1 MFNGRKLPA
10 MLAAAS
16 TPSASPSTP
25 TLSRRQFVLGAS
37 LIGSALMVGCTMQS
51 ADDAAPPVTTT
62 GGKPAVGSPFEAY
75 LAIAADGLVT
85 VYASQFDMGQN
96 IYHGLA
102 TLVAEELDVALD
114 KVRVEGRAGNPKW
127 YGNLAMGG
135 AFQLTGGSSS
145 MPSSWER
152 YRKAGAAARALLKQ
166 AAAKQWKVA
175 VGELSTANG
184 EVTHAGSDRRAPY
197 GSLIAAAAPLAIS
210 GDVALKDPKTWTLIG
225 KDAPSRI
232 DARAKSDGSERFTID
247 IVLPGMLIATVAHSP
262 RFGGK
267 VKSFDATA
275 AKAVPGVV
283 DVVQI
288 SRGVA
293 VVANNTWAA
302 IKGRDALQVT
312 WDDSGA
318 ETRSSKAMFTE
329 FEALSRKDGKR
340 VLARG
345 DAAGKLGKA
354 KTMIEATYRF
364 PYLAHAALEPLNA
377 VVHKDGD
384 RLHIHGGLQMPDVV
398 QGICAQIAGMKPEQI
413 DLHVM
418 KTGGGFGRR
427 AVADCDVFVEATEI
441 AKALNFRAPI
451 KLQWSREADMGGGR
465 YRPLHVHRVR
475 VGLDEAGKISGWQH
489 HIVGQSIMAGTAFE
503 AMMMKDGID
512 PSSTE
517 GVSDTPYAVPDFD
530 VRITHPTSPVSVL
543 WWRSVGHTHTAYV
556 METMIDEIA
565 TATQQDPVAL
575 RMSLLPA
582 DARERAV
589 LALATEK
596 AGWSQPLADGR
607 YRGVAVHE
615 SFGSYV
621 ATVAEI
627 SKTADGGI
635 KVERCVVASDCGIV
649 VNPDVVRAQLEGGT
663 GFGLSAVL
671 GEALTLDNGAPTA
684 RNYDAYRVLRIDAM
698 PKVEVHMLASAASPT
713 GIGECGVP
721 PIGPAV
727 ANAIFQATGKR
738 VRDLPFVQA

>member
-1 MFNGRKLPA
+1 MFNGRKLSA
-10 MLAAAS
+10 LATATA
-16 TPSASPSTP
+16 TP

-37 LIGSALMVGCTMQS
+37 LLGSALLVGCRMQ
-51 ADDAAPPVTTT
+51 ADDSDAPAA
-62 GGKPAVGSPFEAY
+62 GGAVKPSAGSPFEAY
-75 LAIAADGLVT
+75 IAIAADGIVT
-85 VYASQFDMGQN
+85 VYSSQFDMGQN
-96 IYHGLA
+96 SYHGLA

-135 AFQLTGGSSS
+135 AFQITGGSSS

-152 YRKAGAAARALLKQ
+152 YRKAGAAARELLKQ

-175 VGELSTANG
+175 IGELSTANG
-184 EVTHAGSDRRAPY
+184 EVVHAGSDRRAPY
-197 GSLIAAAAPLAIS
+197 GSLIAAAAPLPVP
-210 GDVALKDPKTWTLIG
+210 GEVALKEAKAWTLIG
-225 KDAPSRI
+225 KDATTRI
-232 DARAKSDGSERFTID
+232 DARAKSDGSQAYTID
-247 IVLPGMLIATVAHSP
+247 IRLPGMLVATVAHSP

-267 VKSFDATA
+267 VASFDATA

-302 IKGRDALQVT
+302 IKGREALQVR

-318 ETRSSKAMFTE
+318 ETRSSDAMFTE
-329 FEALSRKDGKR
+329 YEALSKQDGK
-340 VLARG
+340 VALQRG
-345 DAAGKLGKA
+345 DAAGKLAKAA
-354 KTMIEATYRF
+354 KTLEATYRF

-377 VVHKDGD
+377 VIHKDGE
-384 RLHIHGGLQMPDVV
+384 RLHIHGGLQMPDAV
-398 QGICAQIAGMKPEQI
+398 QAACAQIAGVKPEQV

-427 AVADCDVFVEATEI
+427 AVFDCDVFVEATEI
-441 AKALNFRAPI
+441 AKALDFRAPV
-451 KLQWSREADMGGGR
+451 KLQWTREADMGGGR
-465 YRPLHVHRVR
+465 YRPLHLHRVR
-475 VGLDEAGKISGWQH
+475 VGLDADGTISGWQH
-489 HIVGQSIMAGTAFE
+489 HIVGQSIMAGTPFE
-503 AMMMKDGID
+503 GMMMKDGID
-512 PSSTE
+512 PTSTE
-517 GVSDTPYAVPDFD
+517 GVADTPYALPDID
-530 VRITHPTSPVSVL
+530 VRMTHPASPVPVL

-556 METMIDEIA
+556 MQTMLDEIA
-565 TATQQDPVAL
+565 TATGQDPVAL
-575 RMSLLPA
+575 RLALLPA

-589 LALATEK
+589 LSLAAEK
-596 AGWSQPLADGR
+596 AGWSQPVAAGR
-607 YRGVAVHE
+607 FRGVAVHQ

-635 KVERCVVASDCGIV
+635 RVERCVVASDCGTVI
-649 VNPDVVRAQLEGGT
+649 NPDVVRAQLEGGT
-663 GFGLSAVL
+663 GFGLSAML
-671 GEALTLDNGAPTA
+671 GEAIALDNGAPTA

-698 PKVEVHMLASAASPT
+698 PTVEVHMLASTASPT
-713 GIGECGVP
+713 GIGECAVP

-738 VRDLPFVQA
+738 VRDLPFLRA

>member
-1 MFNGRKLPA
+1 MFNGRKLSA
-10 MLAAAS
+10 LATATA
-16 TPSASPSTP
+16 TP

-37 LIGSALMVGCTMQS
+37 LLGSALLVGCRMQ
-51 ADDAAPPVTTT
+51 ADDSDAPAADGAVKPP
-62 GGKPAVGSPFEAY
+62 AGSPFEAY
-75 LAIAADGLVT
+75 IAIAADGIVT
-85 VYASQFDMGQN
+85 VYSSQFDMGQN
-96 IYHGLA
+96 SYHGLA

-135 AFQLTGGSSS
+135 AFQITGGSSS

-152 YRKAGAAARALLKQ
+152 YRKAGAAARELLKQ

-175 VGELSTANG
+175 IGELSTVNG
-184 EVTHAGSDRRAPY
+184 EVVHAGSDRRAPY
-197 GSLIAAAAPLAIS
+197 GSMIAAAAPLPVP
-210 GDVALKDPKTWTLIG
+210 GEVALKEAKAWTLIG
-225 KDAPSRI
+225 KDATTRI
-232 DARAKSDGSERFTID
+232 DARAKSDGSQAYTID
-247 IVLPGMLIATVAHSP
+247 IRLPGMLVATVAHSP

-267 VKSFDATA
+267 VASFDATA

-302 IKGRDALQVT
+302 IKGREALQVR

-318 ETRSSKAMFTE
+318 ETRSSDAMFTE
-329 FEALSRKDGKR
+329 YEALSKQDGK
-340 VLARG
+340 VALQRG
-345 DAAGKLGKA
+345 DAAGKLAKAA
-354 KTMIEATYRF
+354 KTLEATYRF

-377 VVHKDGD
+377 VIHKDGE
-384 RLHIHGGLQMPDVV
+384 RLHIHGGLQMPDAV
-398 QGICAQIAGMKPEQI
+398 QAACAQIAGVKPEQV

-427 AVADCDVFVEATEI
+427 AVFDCDVFVEATEI
-441 AKALNFRAPI
+441 AKALDFRAPV
-451 KLQWSREADMGGGR
+451 KLQWTREADMGGGR
-465 YRPLHVHRVR
+465 YRPLHLHRVR
-475 VGLDEAGKISGWQH
+475 VGLDADGTISGWQH
-489 HIVGQSIMAGTAFE
+489 HIVGQSIMAGTPFE
-503 AMMMKDGID
+503 GMMMKDGID
-512 PSSTE
+512 PTSTE
-517 GVSDTPYAVPDFD
+517 GVADTPYALPDID
-530 VRITHPTSPVSVL
+530 VRMTHPASPVPVL

-556 METMIDEIA
+556 MQTMLDEIA
-565 TATQQDPVAL
+565 TATGQDPVAL
-575 RMSLLPA
+575 RLALLPA

-589 LALATEK
+589 LSLAAEK
-596 AGWSQPLADGR
+596 AGWSQPVAAGR
-607 YRGVAVHE
+607 FRGVAVHQ

-635 KVERCVVASDCGIV
+635 RVERCVVASDCGTVI
-649 VNPDVVRAQLEGGT
+649 NPDVVRAQLEGGT
-663 GFGLSAVL
+663 GFGLSAML
-671 GEALTLDNGAPTA
+671 GEAIALDNGAPTA

-698 PKVEVHMLASAASPT
+698 PTVEVHMLASTASPT
-713 GIGECGVP
+713 GIGECAVP

-738 VRDLPFVQA
+738 VRDLPLLKA

>member
-1 MFNGRKLPA
+1 MFNGRKLSA
-10 MLAAAS
+10 WNAAA
-16 TPSASPSTP
+16 ALP
-25 TLSRRQFVLGAS
+25 TLSRRQFVIGAS
-37 LIGSALMVGCTMQS
+37 LIGSALMVGCRMDKD
-51 ADDAAPPVTTT
+51 DDAAPASAAAV
-62 GGKPAVGSPFEAY
+62 KPAAGSPFEAY
-75 LAIAADGLVT
+75 IAIAADGIVT
-85 VYASQFDMGQN
+85 VYSSQFDMGQN
-96 IYHGLA
+96 AYHGLA

-152 YRKAGAAARALLKQ
+152 YRKAGAVARELLKQ
-166 AAAKQWKVA
+166 AAAKRWKTDI
-175 VGELSTANG
+175 GELSTANG
-184 EVTHAGSDRRAPY
+184 EVVHGDRRAPY
-197 GSLIAAAAPLAIS
+197 ASLIAEAAPLSVPAE
-210 GDVALKDPKTWTLIG
+210 VALKDAKAWTLIG
-225 KDAPSRI
+225 KDATARI
-232 DARAKSDGSERFTID
+232 DARAKSDGSQAYTID
-247 IVLPGMLIATVAHSP
+247 IRLPGMLVATVAHSP

-267 VKSFDATA
+267 VASFDAAA

-283 DVVQI
+283 EVVQI

-293 VVANNTWAA
+293 VVAQNTWAA

-318 ETRSSKAMFTE
+318 ETRSSAALFTE
-329 FEALSRKDGKR
+329 YEALAKQDGK
-340 VLARG
+340 VALQRG
-345 DAAGKLGKA
+345 DAKAALGKA
-354 KTMIEATYRF
+354 AKTLEATYRF

-377 VVHKDGD
+377 VVHKDGE

-398 QGICAQIAGMKPEQI
+398 QATCAQIAGVKPEQV

-441 AKALNFRAPI
+441 AKALDFRAPI
-451 KLQWSREADMGGGR
+451 KLQWTREADMTGGR

-475 VGLDEAGKISGWQH
+475 VGLDPDGRISGWQH
-489 HIVGQSIMAGTAFE
+489 HIVGQSIVAGTPFE
-503 AMMMKDGID
+503 SMMMKDGVD
-512 PSSTE
+512 PTSTE
-517 GVSDTPYAVPDFD
+517 GVADTPYALPDID
-530 VRITHPTSPVSVL
+530 VRITHPASPVTVL

-556 METMIDEIA
+556 METMLDEIA
-565 TATQQDPVAL
+565 TATSQDPVAL
-575 RMSLLPA
+575 RLALLPA

-589 LALATEK
+589 LSLAAEK
-596 AGWSQPLADGR
+596 AGWSQPPAAGR
-607 YRGVAVHE
+607 FRGIAVHE

-621 ATVAEI
+621 ATVAEV

-635 KVERCVVASDCGIV
+635 KVERCVVASDCGIAI
-649 VNPDVVRAQLEGGT
+649 NPDVIRAQLEGGT
-663 GFGLSAVL
+663 GFGLSALL
-671 GEALTLDNGAPTA
+671 GEAVAIENGAPTV

-698 PKVEVHMLASAASPT
+698 PTVETHLLASTASPT

-727 ANAIFQATGKR
+727 ANAIFQATGR
-738 VRDLPFVQA
+738 RLRALPFLQA

>member
-1 MFNGRKLPA
+1 MFNGRKLSA
-10 MLAAAS
+10 LATATA
-16 TPSASPSTP
+16 TP

-37 LIGSALMVGCTMQS
+37 LLGSALLVGCRMQ
-51 ADDAAPPVTTT
+51 ADDSDAPTA
-62 GGKPAVGSPFEAY
+62 GGAIKPSAGSPFEAY
-75 LAIAADGLVT
+75 IAIAADGIVT
-85 VYASQFDMGQN
+85 VYSSQFDMGQN
-96 IYHGLA
+96 SYHGLA

-152 YRKAGAAARALLKQ
+152 YRKAGAAARELLKQ
-166 AAAKQWKVA
+166 AAAKQWTVA
-175 VGELSTANG
+175 IGELSTANG
-184 EVTHAGSDRRAPY
+184 EVVHAGSDRRAPY
-197 GSLIAAAAPLAIS
+197 GSLIAAAAPLPVPVP
-210 GDVALKDPKTWTLIG
+210 GEVALKEAKAWTLIG
-225 KDAPSRI
+225 KDATTRI
-232 DARAKSDGSERFTID
+232 DARAKSDGSQAYTID
-247 IVLPGMLIATVAHSP
+247 IRLPGMLVATVAHSP

-267 VKSFDATA
+267 VASFDATA

-302 IKGRDALQVT
+302 IKGREALQVT

-318 ETRSSKAMFTE
+318 ETRSSDAMFTE
-329 FEALSRKDGKR
+329 YEALSKQDGK
-340 VLARG
+340 VALQRG
-345 DAAGKLGKA
+345 DAAGKLAKAA
-354 KTMIEATYRF
+354 KTLEATYRF

-377 VVHKDGD
+377 VIHKDGE
-384 RLHIHGGLQMPDVV
+384 RLHIHGGLQMPDAV
-398 QGICAQIAGMKPEQI
+398 QATCAQIAGVKPEQV

-441 AKALNFRAPI
+441 AKALDFRAPI
-451 KLQWSREADMGGGR
+451 KLQWTREADMGGGR
-465 YRPLHVHRVR
+465 YRPLHLHRVR
-475 VGLDEAGKISGWQH
+475 VGLGADGTISGWQH
-489 HIVGQSIMAGTAFE
+489 HIVGQSIMAGTPFE

-512 PSSTE
+512 PTSTE
-517 GVSDTPYAVPDFD
+517 GVADTPYALPDID
-530 VRITHPTSPVSVL
+530 VRMTHPASPVPVL

-556 METMIDEIA
+556 MQTMLDEIA
-565 TATQQDPVAL
+565 TATGQDPVAL
-575 RMSLLPA
+575 RLALLPA
-582 DARERAV
+582 EARERAV
-589 LALATEK
+589 LSLAAEK
-596 AGWSQPLADGR
+596 AGWSQPVAAGR
-607 YRGVAVHE
+607 FRGVAVHQ

-621 ATVAEI
+621 ATIAEI

-635 KVERCVVASDCGIV
+635 RVERCVVASDCGTVI
-649 VNPDVVRAQLEGGT
+649 NPDVVRAQIEGGT
-663 GFGLSAVL
+663 GFGLSAML
-671 GEALTLDNGAPTA
+671 GEAIALENGAPTA

-698 PKVEVHMLASAASPT
+698 PTVEVHMLPSTASPT
-713 GIGECGVP
+713 GIGECAVP

-738 VRDLPFVQA
+738 VRDLPFLRA

>member
-1 MFNGRKLPA
+1 MFNGRKLSG
-10 MLAAAS
+10 LATATA
-16 TPSASPSTP
+16 TP

-37 LIGSALMVGCTMQS
+37 LLGSALVVGCRMQ
-51 ADDAAPPVTTT
+51 ADDSDAPAA
-62 GGKPAVGSPFEAY
+62 GGAIKPSAGSPFEAY
-75 LAIAADGLVT
+75 IAIAADGIVT
-85 VYASQFDMGQN
+85 VYSSQFDMGQN
-96 IYHGLA
+96 SYHGLA

-152 YRKAGAAARALLKQ
+152 YRKAGAAARELLKQ

-175 VGELSTANG
+175 IGELSTANG
-184 EVTHAGSDRRAPY
+184 EVVHAGSDRRAPY
-197 GSLIAAAAPLAIS
+197 GSLIAAAAPLPVP
-210 GDVALKDPKTWTLIG
+210 GEVALKDAKAWTLIG
-225 KDAPSRI
+225 KDATTRI
-232 DARAKSDGSERFTID
+232 DARAKSDGSQAYTID
-247 IVLPGMLIATVAHSP
+247 IRLPGMLVATVAHSP

-267 VKSFDATA
+267 VASFDATA

-302 IKGRDALQVT
+302 IKGREALQVT

-318 ETRSSKAMFTE
+318 ETRSSDAMFTE
-329 FEALSRKDGKR
+329 YEALSKQDGK
-340 VLARG
+340 VALQRG
-345 DAAGKLGKA
+345 DAAGKLAKAA
-354 KTMIEATYRF
+354 KTLEATYRF

-377 VVHKDGD
+377 VIHKDGD
-384 RLHIHGGLQMPDVV
+384 RLHIHGGLQMPDAV
-398 QGICAQIAGMKPEQI
+398 QGACAQIAGVKPEQV

-441 AKALNFRAPI
+441 AKALDFRAPI
-451 KLQWSREADMGGGR
+451 KLQWTREADMGGGR
-465 YRPLHVHRVR
+465 YRPLHLHRVR
-475 VGLDEAGKISGWQH
+475 VGLGADGTISGWQH
-489 HIVGQSIMAGTAFE
+489 HIVGQSIMAGTPFE

-512 PSSTE
+512 PTSTE
-517 GVSDTPYAVPDFD
+517 GVADTPYALPDID
-530 VRITHPTSPVSVL
+530 VRMTHPASPVPVL

-556 METMIDEIA
+556 MQTMLDEIA
-565 TATQQDPVAL
+565 TATGQDPVAL
-575 RMSLLPA
+575 RLALLPA
-582 DARERAV
+582 EARERAV
-589 LALATEK
+589 LSLAAEK
-596 AGWSQPLADGR
+596 AGWSQPVAAGR
-607 YRGVAVHE
+607 FRGVAVHQ

-635 KVERCVVASDCGIV
+635 RVERCVVASDCGTVI
-649 VNPDVVRAQLEGGT
+649 NPDVVRAQIEGGT
-663 GFGLSAVL
+663 GFGLSAML
-671 GEALTLDNGAPTA
+671 GEAIALENGAPTA

-698 PKVEVHMLASAASPT
+698 PTVEVHMLPSTASPT
-713 GIGECGVP
+713 GIGECAVP

-738 VRDLPFVQA
+738 VRDLPFLRA

>member
-10 MLAAAS
+10 ILAAS
-16 TPSASPSTP
+16 MPLSSIPSAS
-25 TLSRRQFVLGAS
+25 TLSRRQFMFGAT
-37 LIGSALMVGCTMQS
+37 LIGSALMVGCRMES
-51 ADDAAPPVTTT
+51 SDKAATGAA
-62 GGKPAVGSPFEAY
+62 GGKPAAGSPFEAY
-75 LAIAADGLVT
+75 VAIAADGFVT
-85 VYASQFDMGQN
+85 VFASQFDMGQN
-96 IYHGLA
+96 VYHGLA

-114 KVRVEGRAGNPKW
+114 RVLVEGRAGNPKW

-152 YRKAGAAARALLKQ
+152 YRKAGATARELLKQ
-166 AAAKQWKVA
+166 AAANEWKVA
-175 VGELSTANG
+175 IGELSTANG
-184 EVTHAGSDRRAPY
+184 EVIHAGSDRRAPY
-197 GSLIAAAAPLAIS
+197 GALIAAAAPLTLA
-210 GDVALKDPKTWTLIG
+210 GEAALKDPKTWTLIG
-225 KDAPSRI
+225 KHTPTRN
-232 DARAKSDGSERFTID
+232 DARAKSDGSQEYTID
-247 IVLPGMLIATVAHSP
+247 LKLPGMLVATVAHSP

-283 DVVQI
+283 EVVQI

-293 VVANNTWAA
+293 VVAQNTWAA
-302 IKGRDALQVT
+302 MKGREALQVV

-318 ETRSSKAMFTE
+318 ETRSSEAMFKE
-329 FEALSRKDGKR
+329 FEGLAKQDGK
-340 VLARG
+340 VALQRG

-354 KTMIEATYRF
+354 KTTIEATYRF
-364 PYLAHAALEPLNA
+364 PYLAHAAMEPLNA

-398 QGICAQIAGMKPEQI
+398 QGTCAQIAGVKPEQV

-427 AVADCDVFVEATEI
+427 AVADSDVFVEATEI
-441 AKALNFRAPI
+441 AKSLNFRAPI
-451 KLQWSREADMGGGR
+451 KLQWPREADMTGGR

-475 VGLDEAGKISGWQH
+475 VGIGEDGKISGWRH

-503 AMMMKDGID
+503 SMMMKDGID

-517 GVSDTPYAVPDFD
+517 GVADTPYSVPDFD
-530 VRITHPTSPVSVL
+530 VRITHPTSPVPVL

-565 TATQQDPVAL
+565 SATKQDPVAL
-575 RMSLLPA
+575 RMSLLA
-582 DARERAV
+582 DDARERAV

-596 AGWSQPLADGR
+596 AGWSPPLAAGR
-607 YRGVAVHE
+607 FRGVAVHE

-663 GFGLSAVL
+663 GFGLSAML
-671 GEALTLDNGAPTA
+671 GEALTLENGAATA
-684 RNYDAYRVLRIDAM
+684 SNYDAYRVLRIDAM
-698 PKVEVHMLASAASPT
+698 PKVEVHMLPSAASPT
-713 GIGECGVP
+713 GIGECAVP

-738 VRDLPFVQA
+738 VRNLPYLDA

>member
-10 MLAAAS
+10 ILAAS
-16 TPSASPSTP
+16 MPLSSIPSAS
-25 TLSRRQFVLGAS
+25 TLSRRQFMFGAT
-37 LIGSALMVGCTMQS
+37 LIGSALMVGCRMES
-51 ADDAAPPVTTT
+51 SDKAATGAA
-62 GGKPAVGSPFEAY
+62 GGKPAAGSPFEAY
-75 LAIAADGLVT
+75 VAIAADGFVT
-85 VYASQFDMGQN
+85 VFASQFDMGQN
-96 IYHGLA
+96 VYHGLA

-114 KVRVEGRAGNPKW
+114 RVLVEGRAGNPKW

-152 YRKAGAAARALLKQ
+152 YRKAGATARELLKQ
-166 AAAKQWKVA
+166 AAANEWKVA
-175 VGELSTANG
+175 IGELSTANG
-184 EVTHAGSDRRAPY
+184 EVIHAGSDRRAPY
-197 GSLIAAAAPLAIS
+197 GALIAAAAPLTLA
-210 GDVALKDPKTWTLIG
+210 GEAALKDPKTWTLIG
-225 KDAPSRI
+225 KDTPTRI
-232 DARAKSDGSERFTID
+232 DARAKSDGSQEYTID
-247 IVLPGMLIATVAHSP
+247 LKLPGMLVATVAHSP

-283 DVVQI
+283 EVVQI

-293 VVANNTWAA
+293 VVAQNTWAA
-302 IKGRDALQVT
+302 MKGREALQVV

-318 ETRSSKAMFTE
+318 ETRSSEALFKE
-329 FEALSRKDGKR
+329 FEGLAKQDGK
-340 VLARG
+340 VALQRG
-345 DAAGKLGKA
+345 DAAGKLATA
-354 KTMIEATYRF
+354 KTTIEATYRF
-364 PYLAHAALEPLNA
+364 PYLAHAAMEPLNA

-398 QGICAQIAGMKPEQI
+398 QGTCAQIAGVKPEQV

-427 AVADCDVFVEATEI
+427 AVADSDVFVEATEI
-441 AKALNFRAPI
+441 AKALDFRAPI
-451 KLQWSREADMGGGR
+451 KLQWPREADMTGGR

-475 VGLDEAGKISGWQH
+475 VGIGEDGKISGWQH

-503 AMMMKDGID
+503 PMMMKDGID

-517 GVSDTPYAVPDFD
+517 GVADTPYAVPDFD
-530 VRITHPTSPVSVL
+530 VRITHPTSPVPVL

-565 TATQQDPVAL
+565 SATKQDPVAL
-575 RMSLLPA
+575 RMSLLA
-582 DARERAV
+582 DDARERAV

-596 AGWSQPLADGR
+596 AGWSQPLAAGR
-607 YRGVAVHE
+607 FRGVAVHE

-663 GFGLSAVL
+663 GFGLSAML
-671 GEALTLDNGAPTA
+671 GEALTLENGAATA
-684 RNYDAYRVLRIDAM
+684 SNYDAYRVLRIDAM
-698 PKVEVHMLASAASPT
+698 PKVEVHMLPSAASPT
-713 GIGECGVP
+713 GIGECAVP

-738 VRDLPFVQA
+738 VRNLPYLDA

>member
-1 MFNGRKLPA
+1 MFNGRKLAA
-10 MLAAAS
+10 MSAAS
-16 TPSASPSTP
+16 APTLSTAP
-25 TLSRRQFVLGAS
+25 LSRRQFMFGAT
-37 LIGSALMVGCTMQS
+37 LIGSALMVGCSMES
-51 ADDAAPPVTTT
+51 SDEAAPAA
-62 GGKPAVGSPFEAY
+62 GGKPAAGSPFEAY
-75 LAIAADGLVT
+75 IAIAADGFVT
-85 VYASQFDMGQN
+85 VFASQFDMGQN
-96 IYHGLA
+96 VHHGLA
-102 TLVAEELDVALD
+102 TLVAEELDVVLD
-114 KVRVEGRAGNPKW
+114 RVQVEGRAGNPKW

-152 YRKAGAAARALLKQ
+152 YRKAGAAARELLKQ
-166 AAAKQWKVA
+166 AAANEWKVA

-184 EVTHAGSDRRAPY
+184 EVTHAGSGRRAPY
-197 GSLIAAAAPLAIS
+197 GSLIAAAAPLPVP
-210 GDVALKDPKTWTLIG
+210 GEVALKDAKAWTLIG
-225 KDAPSRI
+225 KDTSARI
-232 DARAKSDGSERFTID
+232 DARAKSDGSQQYTID
-247 IVLPGMLIATVAHSP
+247 IKLPGMLVATVAHSP

-267 VKSFDATA
+267 VKSFDASS
-275 AKAVPGVV
+275 AKSVPGVV
-283 DVVQI
+283 EVVQI

-293 VVANNTWAA
+293 VVAQNTWAA
-302 IKGRDALQVT
+302 IKGREALQVV

-318 ETRSSKAMFTE
+318 ETRSSQAMFAE
-329 FEALSRKDGKR
+329 FEALAKQDGK
-340 VLARG
+340 VAQQRG
-345 DAAGKLGKA
+345 DAKTALGKA
-354 KTMIEATYRF
+354 KTTIEATYRF

-398 QGICAQIAGMKPEQI
+398 QSTCAQIAGVKPEQVE
-413 DLHVM
+413 LHVM

-441 AKALNFRAPI
+441 AKALDFRAPI
-451 KLQWSREADMGGGR
+451 KLQWPREADIGGGR

-475 VGLDEAGKISGWQH
+475 VGIGEDGAISGWQH

-503 AMMMKDGID
+503 SMMMKDGID

-517 GVSDTPYAVPDFD
+517 GVVDTPYAVADFD
-530 VRITHPTSPVSVL
+530 VRITHPTSPVPVL

-565 TATQQDPVAL
+565 SATNQDPVAL

-582 DARERAV
+582 DARQRAV
-589 LALATEK
+589 LALAAEK
-596 AGWSQPLADGR
+596 AGWSQPPAAGR
-607 YRGVAVHE
+607 FRGVAVHQ
-615 SFGSYV
+615 SFGSHV

-627 SKTADGGI
+627 SKAADGGI

-649 VNPDVVRAQLEGGT
+649 VNPDVVRAQIEGGT
-663 GFGLSAVL
+663 GFGLSAML
-671 GEALTLDNGAPTA
+671 GEHLSLDNGAPTA

-713 GIGECGVP
+713 GIGECAVP

-738 VRDLPFVQA
+738 VRDLPFLKA

>member
-1 MFNGRKLPA
+1 MFNGRKLSA
-10 MLAAAS
+10 LATAAA
-16 TPSASPSTP
+16 TP

-37 LIGSALMVGCTMQS
+37 LLGSALLVGCRMQ
-51 ADDAAPPVTTT
+51 ADDSDAPAPS
-62 GGKPAVGSPFEAY
+62 GAIKPSAGSPFEAY
-75 LAIAADGLVT
+75 IAIAADGIVT
-85 VYASQFDMGQN
+85 VYSSQFDMGQN
-96 IYHGLA
+96 SYHGLA

-152 YRKAGAAARALLKQ
+152 YRKAGAAARELLKQ
-166 AAAKQWKVA
+166 AAAKQWQVA
-175 VGELSTANG
+175 IGELSTANG
-184 EVTHAGSDRRAPY
+184 EVVHAGSDRRAPY
-197 GSLIAAAAPLAIS
+197 GSLIAAAAPLPVP
-210 GDVALKDPKTWTLIG
+210 GEVALKDAKAWTLIG
-225 KDAPSRI
+225 KDATTRI
-232 DARAKSDGSERFTID
+232 DARAKSDGTQAYTID
-247 IVLPGMLIATVAHSP
+247 IRLPGMLVATVAHSP

-267 VKSFDATA
+267 VASFDATA

-302 IKGRDALQVT
+302 IKGREALQVT

-318 ETRSSKAMFTE
+318 ETRSSDAMFTE
-329 FEALSRKDGKR
+329 YEALSKQDGK
-340 VLARG
+340 VALQRG
-345 DAAGKLGKA
+345 DAAGKLAKAA
-354 KTMIEATYRF
+354 KTLEATYRF

-377 VVHKDGD
+377 VIHKDGD
-384 RLHIHGGLQMPDVV
+384 RLHIHGGLQMPDAV
-398 QGICAQIAGMKPEQI
+398 QAACAQIAGVKPEQV

-441 AKALNFRAPI
+441 AKALDFRAPI
-451 KLQWSREADMGGGR
+451 KLQWTREADMGGGR
-465 YRPLHVHRVR
+465 YRPLHLHRVR
-475 VGLDEAGKISGWQH
+475 VGLGADGSISGWQH
-489 HIVGQSIMAGTAFE
+489 HIVGQSIMAGTPFE

-512 PSSTE
+512 PTSTE
-517 GVSDTPYAVPDFD
+517 GVADTPYALPDID
-530 VRITHPTSPVSVL
+530 VRMTHPASPVPVL

-556 METMIDEIA
+556 MQTMLDEIA
-565 TATQQDPVAL
+565 TATGQDPVAL
-575 RMSLLPA
+575 RLALLPA

-589 LALATEK
+589 LSLVAEK
-596 AGWSQPLADGR
+596 AGWSQPVAAGR
-607 YRGVAVHE
+607 FRGVAVHQ

-635 KVERCVVASDCGIV
+635 RVERCVVASDCGTVI
-649 VNPDVVRAQLEGGT
+649 NPDVVRAQIEGGT
-663 GFGLSAVL
+663 GFGLSAML
-671 GEALTLDNGAPTA
+671 GEAIALENGAPTA

-698 PKVEVHMLASAASPT
+698 PTVEVHMLPSTASPT
-713 GIGECGVP
+713 GIGECAVP

-738 VRDLPFVQA
+738 VRDLPLLKA